1 MENTKYERV
10 FFEKITRAYRKNNSL
25 IFGEFQNEWGVGRKF
40 SNFERFKNED
50 FAKDFLGLS
59 LPSWVTS
66 KSKLR
71 LNC

>member
-10 FFEKITRAYRKNNSL
+10 FFEKITRLSKKNNSL
-25 IFGEFQNEWGVGRKF
+25 IFGEFQNEWPVGRKF

-50 FAKDFLGLS
+50 FSKDFLGLS
-59 LPSWVTS
+59 FPSWATL